1 MQQQY
6 MCLERVRT
14 GLFRHDLAEQ
24 PPDGLEQHEAIPVR
38 SDRAALLQRL
48 GDRGK
53 ARRDFREG

>member
-1 MQQQY
+1 MQQQQV
-6 MCLERVRT
+6 CLERVRA

-24 PPDGLEQHEAIPVR
+24 PPDGLEQHEAIAVGGGRAVPV
-38 SDRAALLQRL
+38 QRL